1 MLVNALIVF
10 IFAVAGLL
18 VWATRRPTHF
28 HVERSVFIEATPERL
43 FGLVD
48 CLREWNA
55 WSPWH
60 ADPATKQ
67 SYTGP
72 EAGKAARYA
81 WTGRYAVGAGEM
93 TVALSEPPRRV
104 ALRLQLT
111 RPLRSGATA
120 RFRFEDAPGGTQ
132 VTWQLDAHHGLE
144 EKLASLVFRL
154 DRRLG
159 DDLGTGLARLKA
171 VAEGVR
177 APHAE
182 TS

>member
-10 IFAVAGLL
+10 IFAIAGLL
-18 VWATRRPTHF
+18 AWATRRPEHF
-28 HVERSVFIEATPERL
+28 QVERSLFIEATPERL

-60 ADPATKQ
+60 ANPATKQ

-72 EAGKAARYA
+72 EAGKDARYA
-81 WTGRYAVGAGEM
+81 WTGPYAIGTGEM

-104 ALRLQLT
+104 ALKLALT
-111 RPLRSGATA
+111 RPLRTRGTA
-120 RFRFEDAPGGTQ
+120 SFRFMDAPGGTQ
-132 VTWQLDAHHGLE
+132 VTWRLDAHHGLE

-159 DDLGTGLARLKA
+159 DDLDTGLARLKA

-177 APHAE
+177 MPAAE
-182 TS
+182 